1 MMNRTVRKVI
11 SLVAAL
17 CLALTAGAGA
27 LAEGAQDMAD
37 FEALTPLMDLVCAA
51 SQYSPNAPESVPG
64 ADGVLTVSFTDAF
77 FKVGQT
83 YGAEVGVTADMIND
97 TNAQAEL
104 LSKIFAAQLPQLE
117 PVVMTD
123 DINGFIGFHPVT
135 VNRGADSATVQIIG
149 EIYLA
154 DKPMRE
160 MSEADYSNIQWL
172 ERAVF
177 TFQSDSTALNGFR
190 LMGYSVGTDLSLEYA
205 MQGYFDQIAVEYE
218 SHLGFT
224 LLYPAVFT
232 DDLLV
237 ESDDGVSAE
246 LPDGSASFSAKR
258 IDNTNGA
265 NLTDYVGIIANGITG
280 STSTIN
286 EESQYGTVA
295 YTTEDGY
302 YVFEVYIVTDRYIY
316 QAELRFLSSL
326 ISQYSMYTSYLE
338 NSFVANGTVSGLSK
352 GAFCHEKRRL
362 RWVWRCSLRLRAQPR
377 LPWKPR

>member
-1 MMNRTVRKVI
+1 MQLFYAPDIVPPLHTLNEEESKHCIRVLRLQCGGRIHITDGRGNLFCCEITDDNPRRCTVRVVSAETGFEK
-11 SLVAAL
+11 LPY
-17 CLALTAGAGA
+17 ALT
-27 LAEGAQDMAD
+27 MAVAPTKNSER
-37 FEALTPLMDLVCAA
+37 FEWFLEKAT
-51 SQYSPNAPESVPG
+51 
-64 ADGVLTVSFTDAF
+64 
-77 FKVGQT
+77 
-83 YGAEVGVTADMIND
+83 EVGVTADMIND

-160 MSEADYSNIQWL
+160 MSEADYSNVQWL

-190 LMGYSVGTDLSLEYA
+190 LMGYSVGTDLSLEDA

-326 ISQYSMYTSYLE
+326 MSQYSMYTSYLE
-338 NSFVANGTVSGLSK
+338 NSFVANELYQG
-352 GAFCHEKRRL
+352 
-362 RWVWRCSLRLRAQPR
+362 
-377 LPWKPR
+377 

>member
-1 MMNRTVRKVI
+1 M
-11 SLVAAL
+11 
-17 CLALTAGAGA
+17 
-27 LAEGAQDMAD
+27 
-37 FEALTPLMDLVCAA
+37 
-51 SQYSPNAPESVPG
+51 
-64 ADGVLTVSFTDAF
+64 LTVSFTDAF

-190 LMGYSVGTDLSLEYA
+190 LMGYSVGTDLSLEDA

-246 LPDGSASFSAKR
+246 LPTVAPASRPSAS
-258 IDNTNGA
+258 
-265 NLTDYVGIIANGITG
+265 
-280 STSTIN
+280 TIP
-286 EESQYGTVA
+286 TA
-295 YTTEDGY
+295 P
-302 YVFEVYIVTDRYIY
+302 I
-316 QAELRFLSSL
+316 
-326 ISQYSMYTSYLE
+326 
-338 NSFVANGTVSGLSK
+338 
-352 GAFCHEKRRL
+352 
-362 RWVWRCSLRLRAQPR
+362 
-377 LPWKPR
+377 

>member
-1 MMNRTVRKVI
+1 
-11 SLVAAL
+11 
-17 CLALTAGAGA
+17 
-27 LAEGAQDMAD
+27 
-37 FEALTPLMDLVCAA
+37 
-51 SQYSPNAPESVPG
+51 
-64 ADGVLTVSFTDAF
+64 
-77 FKVGQT
+77 
-83 YGAEVGVTADMIND
+83 
-97 TNAQAEL
+97 
-104 LSKIFAAQLPQLE
+104 
-117 PVVMTD
+117 
-123 DINGFIGFHPVT
+123 
-135 VNRGADSATVQIIG
+135 
-149 EIYLA
+149 
-154 DKPMRE
+154 
-160 MSEADYSNIQWL
+160 
-172 ERAVF
+172 
-177 TFQSDSTALNGFR
+177 
-190 LMGYSVGTDLSLEYA
+190 

-326 ISQYSMYTSYLE
+326 MSQYSMYTSYLE
-338 NSFVANGTVSGLSK
+338 NSFVEIG
-352 GAFCHEKRRL
+352 
-362 RWVWRCSLRLRAQPR
+362 RASCR
-377 LPWKPR
+377 ERV

>member
-11 SLVAAL
+11 SLAAAL
-17 CLALTAGAGA
+17 CMALGATVA
-27 LAEGAQDMAD
+27 MAEAPASAAD

-64 ADGVLTVSFTDAF
+64 ADGTLTVSFTDAF

-83 YGAEVGVTADMIND
+83 YGSEVGVTSGMLTD

-104 LSKIFAAQLPQLE
+104 LGKIFAAQIPQLE

-123 DINGFIGFHPVT
+123 DVNGFIGFHPVT
-135 VNRGADSATVQIIG
+135 VNSGADGSTVQLIG
-149 EIYLA
+149 EMYLA
-154 DKPMRE
+154 DKPMRQ
-160 MSEADYSNIQWL
+160 MAEADYNNIEWL
-172 ERAVF
+172 DRAVF
-177 TFQSDSTALNGFR
+177 TFQSDASALNGFR
-190 LMGYSVGTDLSLEYA
+190 LMGFSVGTDLALEEA

-218 SHLGFT
+218 SQLGFT

-232 DDLLV
+232 DDMLV
-237 ESDDGVSAE
+237 ESEDGVSAE
-246 LPDGSASFSAKR
+246 LPDGSVSFSAKR
-258 IDNTNGA
+258 IDNANGA

-280 STSTIN
+280 SASTIN

-316 QAELRFLSSL
+316 RAELRFLTTL
-326 ISQYSMYTSYLE
+326 MSQYSMYTSYLE
-338 NSFVANGTVSGLSK
+338 NSFVANELYQG
-352 GAFCHEKRRL
+352 
-362 RWVWRCSLRLRAQPR
+362 
-377 LPWKPR
+377 

>member
-1 MMNRTVRKVI
+1 M
-11 SLVAAL
+11 
-17 CLALTAGAGA
+17 
-27 LAEGAQDMAD
+27 
-37 FEALTPLMDLVCAA
+37 
-51 SQYSPNAPESVPG
+51 
-64 ADGVLTVSFTDAF
+64 
-77 FKVGQT
+77 
-83 YGAEVGVTADMIND
+83 
-97 TNAQAEL
+97 
-104 LSKIFAAQLPQLE
+104 
-117 PVVMTD
+117 
-123 DINGFIGFHPVT
+123 
-135 VNRGADSATVQIIG
+135 QIIG

-160 MSEADYSNIQWL
+160 MTEADYSNIQWL

-190 LMGYSVGTDLSLEYA
+190 LMGYSVGTDLSLEDA

-246 LPDGSASFSAKR
+246 LPDGSASFMAKR

-280 STSTIN
+280 SSSTIN

-316 QAELRFLSSL
+316 QAQLRFLTSL
-326 ISQYSMYTSYLE
+326 MNQYSMYTSYLE
-338 NSFVANGTVSGLSK
+338 NSFVANELYQG
-352 GAFCHEKRRL
+352 
-362 RWVWRCSLRLRAQPR
+362 
-377 LPWKPR
+377 

>member
-1 MMNRTVRKVI
+1 M
-11 SLVAAL
+11 
-17 CLALTAGAGA
+17 
-27 LAEGAQDMAD
+27 
-37 FEALTPLMDLVCAA
+37 
-51 SQYSPNAPESVPG
+51 
-64 ADGVLTVSFTDAF
+64 LTVSFTDAF

-190 LMGYSVGTDLSLEYA
+190 LMGYSVGTDLSLEDA

-326 ISQYSMYTSYLE
+326 MSQYSMYTSYLE
-338 NSFVANGTVSGLSK
+338 NSFVANELYQG
-352 GAFCHEKRRL
+352 
-362 RWVWRCSLRLRAQPR
+362 
-377 LPWKPR
+377 

>member
-11 SLVAAL
+11 SLAAAL
-17 CLALTAGAGA
+17 CLALAVGTGAVAETA
-27 LAEGAQDMAD
+27 QNVAD
-37 FEALTPLMDLVCAA
+37 FEALIPLMDLVSAA

-83 YGAEVGVTADMIND
+83 YGAEVGVTSAMLGD

-104 LSKIFAAQLPQLE
+104 LGKIFAAQIPQLE

-135 VNRGADSATVQIIG
+135 VNSGADSATVQIIG

-154 DKPMRE
+154 DKPMRQ
-160 MSEADYSNIQWL
+160 MSEADYSRIQWL

-177 TFQSDSTALNGFR
+177 TFQSDATALNGFR
-190 LMGYSVGTDLSLEYA
+190 LMGFSVGTDLALEDA

-224 LLYPAVFT
+224 LLYPSVFT

-237 ESDDGVSAE
+237 ESDDGVSAA
-246 LPDGSASFSAKR
+246 LPDGERELLGQAHR
-258 IDNTNGA
+258 
-265 NLTDYVGIIANGITG
+265 
-280 STSTIN
+280 
-286 EESQYGTVA
+286 QHQRRQP
-295 YTTEDGY
+295 
-302 YVFEVYIVTDRYIY
+302 DRLCRHHR
-316 QAELRFLSSL
+316 QRNHRQHLDH
-326 ISQYSMYTSYLE
+326 Q
-338 NSFVANGTVSGLSK
+338 
-352 GAFCHEKRRL
+352 
-362 RWVWRCSLRLRAQPR
+362 
-377 LPWKPR
+377 

>member
-1 MMNRTVRKVI
+1 MINRTVRKVI

-27 LAEGAQDMAD
+27 LAEGTQDMAD

-83 YGAEVGVTADMIND
+83 YGAEVGVTADMITD

-104 LSKIFAAQLPQLE
+104 LGKIFAAQLPQLE

-123 DINGFIGFHPVT
+123 DVNGFIGFHPVT
-135 VNRGADSATVQIIG
+135 VNPGADNSTVQIIG

-160 MSEADYSNIQWL
+160 MTEADYSNIQWL

-190 LMGYSVGTDLSLEYA
+190 LMGYSVGTDLSLEDA

-246 LPDGSASFSAKR
+246 LPDGSASFMAKR

-280 STSTIN
+280 SSSTIN

-316 QAELRFLSSL
+316 QAQLRFLSTL
-326 ISQYSMYTSYLE
+326 MSQYSMYTSYLE
-338 NSFVANGTVSGLSK
+338 NSFVANELYQG
-352 GAFCHEKRRL
+352 
-362 RWVWRCSLRLRAQPR
+362 
-377 LPWKPR
+377 

>member
-1 MMNRTVRKVI
+1 MINRTVRKVI

-27 LAEGAQDMAD
+27 LAEGTQGMAD

-104 LSKIFAAQLPQLE
+104 LGKIFAAQLPQLE

-123 DINGFIGFHPVT
+123 DVNGFIGFHPVTVNPGADNTTVQIIGVHPVT

-160 MSEADYSNIQWL
+160 MTEADYSNIQWL

-190 LMGYSVGTDLSLEYA
+190 LMGYSVGTDLSLEDA

-246 LPDGSASFSAKR
+246 LPDGSASFMAKR

-280 STSTIN
+280 SSSTIN

-316 QAELRFLSSL
+316 QAQLRFLTSL
-326 ISQYSMYTSYLE
+326 MNQYSMYTSYLE
-338 NSFVANGTVSGLSK
+338 NSFVANELYQG
-352 GAFCHEKRRL
+352 
-362 RWVWRCSLRLRAQPR
+362 
-377 LPWKPR
+377 

>member
-1 MMNRTVRKVI
+1 MEEDDNMMNRTVRKVI

-160 MSEADYSNIQWL
+160 MSEADYSNVQWL

-190 LMGYSVGTDLSLEYA
+190 LMGYSVGTSPLMSFQYGAQNHTEMRSLLWKSLGIIGVASIVMFLLGQWLAAPLSAIFVSYDAALLE
-205 MQGYFDQIAVEYE
+205 
-218 SHLGFT
+218 LT
-224 LLYPAVFT
+224 
-232 DDLLV
+232 
-237 ESDDGVSAE
+237 VSAYK
-246 LPDGSASFSAKR
+246 LYALCFLFMGFAMYASAFFTALNNGLVSA
-258 IDNTNGA
+258 
-265 NLTDYVGIIANGITG
+265 
-280 STSTIN
+280 
-286 EESQYGTVA
+286 
-295 YTTEDGY
+295 
-302 YVFEVYIVTDRYIY
+302 
-316 QAELRFLSSL
+316 L
-326 ISQYSMYTSYLE
+326 ISFLRTLVFQ
-338 NSFVANGTVSGLSK
+338 VAAVIVLPMLFGIDGIWLSVTVGDGLTCLVAATFMIALSGRYGYRKGGLSPK
-352 GAFCHEKRRL
+352 AKAKAENGD
-362 RWVWRCSLRLRAQPR
+362 
-377 LPWKPR
+377 

>member
-51 SQYSPNAPESVPG
+51 SQYSHNAPESVPG

-190 LMGYSVGTDLSLEYA
+190 LMGYSVGTDLSLEDA

-326 ISQYSMYTSYLE
+326 MSQYSMYTSYLE
-338 NSFVANGTVSGLSK
+338 NSFVANELYQG
-352 GAFCHEKRRL
+352 
-362 RWVWRCSLRLRAQPR
+362 
-377 LPWKPR
+377 